1 MAPSMSYQMTLLF
14 VVRKALVELLTFAAF
29 SPAIFLKS
37 WSSLEHMKRRRSV
50 PNETQIW
57 GYPQLIDGPH
67 SSALIK
73 QIFQGL
79 DWPN

>member
-1 MAPSMSYQMTLLF
+1 MSYQMTLLC
-14 VVRKALVELLTFAAF
+14 VVSKALVELLTFAAF

-37 WSSLEHMKRRRSV
+37 WSSLEHMKQRRSV
-50 PNETQIW
+50 PNEIQIW
-57 GYPQLIDGPH
+57 GYRQLIDGPH
-67 SSALIK
+67 SAALIK